1 MICGICGRTLKGAKS
16 IERGYGP
23 ICYQKIK
30 PKTVTSRS
38 ASTKKSSGSAFDEE
52 DYSVPGQMELSEFIE
67 MPEGGQNND

>member
-16 IERGYGP
+16 KERGYGP

-38 ASTKKSSGSAFDEE
+38 FSSKQCSGSVFDDE

-67 MPEGGQNND
+67 MPEGGQNID